1 MCQSPWTTPKYFY
14 PPYLWTTRFFPLYAN
29 FAKWPFLFA
38 LDFGLN
44 DIKAQNILQ
53 IFKDSELFNW
63 LLKIYE
69 WSFYDKDEVVYKKY
83 VINLSNRN
91 SVTKKKSTY
100 HALPSLQWWR
110 HDRYFPICDKLC
122 ILLRSPWNVLLDK
135 IFPLHFQTSYRYFFS
150 KMMKIVVFIYMY
162 TSDGGLS
169 IRKAMGFLFI
179 LWNLRNW

>member
-14 PPYLWTTRFFPLYAN
+14 PPYLWTTRFCPLYAN

-69 WSFYDKDEVVYKKY
+69 YFYDKDEVVYKKY

-91 SVTKKKSTY
+91 SVTKKKNQ
-100 HALPSLQWWR
+100 LIM
-110 HDRYFPICDKLC
+110 RYPVYNDDVTIVTFPFVI
-122 ILLRSPWNVLLDK
+122 
-135 IFPLHFQTSYRYFFS
+135 SYAFF
-150 KMMKIVVFIYMY
+150 
-162 TSDGGLS
+162 
-169 IRKAMGFLFI
+169 
-179 LWNLRNW
+179 

>member
-69 WSFYDKDEVVYKKY
+69 YFYDKDEVVYKKY

-91 SVTKKKSTY
+91 SDTKKKNQ
-100 HALPSLQWWR
+100 LIM
-110 HDRYFPICDKLC
+110 RYPVYNDDVTIVTFPFVI
-122 ILLRSPWNVLLDK
+122 
-135 IFPLHFQTSYRYFFS
+135 SYAFF
-150 KMMKIVVFIYMY
+150 
-162 TSDGGLS
+162 
-169 IRKAMGFLFI
+169 
-179 LWNLRNW
+179 

>member
-44 DIKAQNILQ
+44 DIKPQNILQ

-69 WSFYDKDEVVYKKY
+69 YFYDKDEVVYKKY

-91 SVTKKKSTY
+91 SVTKKKNQ
-100 HALPSLQWWR
+100 LIM
-110 HDRYFPICDKLC
+110 RYPVYNDDVTIVTFPFVI
-122 ILLRSPWNVLLDK
+122 
-135 IFPLHFQTSYRYFFS
+135 SYAFF
-150 KMMKIVVFIYMY
+150 
-162 TSDGGLS
+162 
-169 IRKAMGFLFI
+169 
-179 LWNLRNW
+179 

>member
-91 SVTKKKSTY
+91 SVTKKKNQ
-100 HALPSLQWWR
+100 LIM
-110 HDRYFPICDKLC
+110 RYPVYNDDVTIVTFPFVI
-122 ILLRSPWNVLLDK
+122 
-135 IFPLHFQTSYRYFFS
+135 SYAFF
-150 KMMKIVVFIYMY
+150 
-162 TSDGGLS
+162 
-169 IRKAMGFLFI
+169 
-179 LWNLRNW
+179 

>member
-69 WSFYDKDEVVYKKY
+69 YFYDKDEVVYKKY

-91 SVTKKKSTY
+91 SVTKKKNQ
-100 HALPSLQWWR
+100 LIM
-110 HDRYFPICDKLC
+110 RYPVYNDDVTI
-122 ILLRSPWNVLLDK
+122 V
-135 IFPLHFQTSYRYFFS
+135 IFPFVISYAFF
-150 KMMKIVVFIYMY
+150 
-162 TSDGGLS
+162 
-169 IRKAMGFLFI
+169 
-179 LWNLRNW
+179 